1 MDRKTREFLLKES
14 EKKSREEL
22 AAEALRKNQR
32 LTEEDDITVTLLSG
46 AENIPREKVFY
57 PYSKDISVSGLKI
70 QGNILLPLNTLL
82 KIDLR
87 LRNLQE
93 TVTFTGKIKWNK
105 IIIENEIYEAGVE
118 FIDVPDDIAKK
129 IQDYIV
135 WKQEYKKLN
144 PVGLPF
150 WIYAKF
156 NKPNP

>member
-1 MDRKTREFLLKES
+1 
-14 EKKSREEL
+14 
-22 AAEALRKNQR
+22 
-32 LTEEDDITVTLLSG
+32 
-46 AENIPREKVFY
+46 
-57 PYSKDISVSGLKI
+57 LKI

-129 IQDYIV
+129 SRTILY
-135 WKQEYKKLN
+135 
-144 PVGLPF
+144 G
-150 WIYAKF
+150 
-156 NKPNP
+156 NKSIRNSTPSDCHSGFMQNSTNQIPEKT